1 MYNFQSVV
9 LYQLDMELKCTVYDF
24 VPAFFWSKKYFTC
37 ACFNCCLQNLE
48 HPDFPKV
55 LRAALDIG
63 KVSLACIFLFV
74 SKDSIQFVLEFFEV
88 SEFFPFQFIMFM

>member
-1 MYNFQSVV
+1 
-9 LYQLDMELKCTVYDF
+9 MELKCTVYDF
-24 VPAFFWSKKYFTC
+24 VPAFFVKKYFTC

-55 LRAALDIG
+55 LQAALDIG
-63 KVSLACIFLFV
+63 KVSLASIFLFV

-88 SEFFPFQFIMFM
+88 SEFFSILIIMFI